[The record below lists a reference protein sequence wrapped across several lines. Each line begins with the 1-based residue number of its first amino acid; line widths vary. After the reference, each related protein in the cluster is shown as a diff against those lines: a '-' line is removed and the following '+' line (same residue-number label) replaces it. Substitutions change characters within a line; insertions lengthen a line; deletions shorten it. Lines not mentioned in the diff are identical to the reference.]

1 MIVKDMQPANVV
13 EDKGFCRLLSMRSL
27 LPERYQSV
35 KCIVLEE
42 LAEIQACSLTCDF
55 WTARTSKSYITV
67 TCHFIDDSWKM
78 KAYVLATNH
87 VEVSHTAEIVAQ

>member
-1 MIVKDMQPANVV
+1 MQ
-13 EDKGFCRLLSMRSL
+13 SL

-35 KCIVLEE
+35 KCKVLEE

-87 VEVSHTAEIVAQ
+87 VEVSHTAENVAQELKKGS